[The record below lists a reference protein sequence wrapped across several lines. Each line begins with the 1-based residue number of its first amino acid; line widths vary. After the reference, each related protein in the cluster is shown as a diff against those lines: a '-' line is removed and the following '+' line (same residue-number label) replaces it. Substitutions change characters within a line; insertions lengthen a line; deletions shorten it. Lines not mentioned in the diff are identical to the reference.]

1 MAVLLLVI
9 LLIHLI
15 SVFFKNTAWLLN
27 DQLHLLSSFHHDF
40 SAVAVSGVN
49 SSEFVCGRP
58 YGGCAILYRTSLSP
72 SITPLQSPSNRFCAL
87 KLQDKSGFSVLLIN
101 VYMPSSCQPSFLC
114 NYLDILGAIEGF
126 VDSHQCDVIVIVGDF
141 NVDFSRDSASV
152 HLLCSFMSS
161 LGLIACDLA
170 FHRSIQFTYER
181 DDGAVRSWIDHI
193 LCSTSHSHLITH
205 VCLVSSG
212 VTLSDHLPISFDLAV
227 NSVFGYFSSF
237 YCFVRRL
244 STSV

>member
-1 MAVLLLVI
+1 
-9 LLIHLI
+9 
-15 SVFFKNTAWLLN
+15 
-27 DQLHLLSSFHHDF
+27 
-40 SAVAVSGVN
+40 
-49 SSEFVCGRP
+49 
-58 YGGCAILYRTSLSP
+58 
-72 SITPLQSPSNRFCAL
+72 
-87 KLQDKSGFSVLLIN
+87 
-101 VYMPSSCQPSFLC
+101 MPSSCQPSFLC

-141 NVDFSRDSASV
+141 NVDFSRDSAFV
-152 HLLCSFMSS
+152 HLLSSFMSS

-170 FHRSIQFTYER
+170 FHRCIQFTYER